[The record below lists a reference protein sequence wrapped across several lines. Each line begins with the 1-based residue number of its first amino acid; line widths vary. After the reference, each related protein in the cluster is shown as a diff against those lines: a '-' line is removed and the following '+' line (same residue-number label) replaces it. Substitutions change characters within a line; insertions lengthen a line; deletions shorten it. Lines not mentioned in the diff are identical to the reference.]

1 MLRRVAVLVVGLWSV
16 VPLTAQHL
24 AQSAK
29 ALIRLSGTDTR
40 VSIWCF
46 TLPPGLLA
54 DRGTVIAIDDTID
67 ATQR

>member
-16 VPLTAQHL
+16 VPLAQHL

-29 ALIRLSGTDTR
+29 APIRLSGTDTR

-54 DRGTVIAIDDTID
+54 DREPSSPSTT
-67 ATQR
+67 R